1 MPPAVLERPKPRT
14 EPDHS
19 PHQGETPLFEV
30 VQGQI
35 VELAN
40 MSSYSGQLANDL
52 SIELA
57 IYARQ
62 KKSGTALTEVLFS
75 IPVKDDPE
83 NQRRP
88 DVAYLSAARWPLG
101 RRAPDTDPWPAVPNL
116 AVEVLSPTDRIQE
129 VDNKIHEYF
138 EAGVELV
145 WVVNP
150 RQETVSIYSSP
161 RQVTILG
168 KTDTLTAGEVIPG
181 FALPLGQLFRT

>member
-1 MPPAVLERPKPRT
+1 MASAVLEPIKARAT
-14 EPDHS
+14 ENQARIGD
-19 PHQGETPLFEV
+19 EPLFEV
-30 VQGQI
+30 VNGQRL
-35 VELAN
+35 ELPN

-62 KKSGTALTEVLFS
+62 KKSGTVLTEILFS
-75 IPVKDDPE
+75 IPLKKDAD

-88 DVAYLSAARWPLG
+88 DVAYLAKQRWPIG
-101 RRAPDTDPWPAVPNL
+101 QRAPDTDTWPVVPNL
-116 AVEVLSPTDRIQE
+116 AVEVLSPNDRIQE
-129 VDNKIHEYF
+129 VESKIHEYF

-150 RQETVSIYSSP
+150 RQETVSVYTSP

-168 KTDTLTAGEVIPG
+168 KGDILSGGDVIAG
-181 FALPLGQLFRT
+181 FKLPLGELFKS